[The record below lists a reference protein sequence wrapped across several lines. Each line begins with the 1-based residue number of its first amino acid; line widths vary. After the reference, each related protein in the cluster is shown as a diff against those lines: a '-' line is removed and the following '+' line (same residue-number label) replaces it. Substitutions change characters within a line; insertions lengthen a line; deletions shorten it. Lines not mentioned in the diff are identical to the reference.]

1 MDISNSVQNPNAG
14 TLTVAEL
21 ASIFGISSQAVRLYH
36 KEGLLMPVSV
46 DENGYR
52 RYSYNQIHTLAMI
65 CYLRK
70 VNQPIAKIRAY
81 LQNDNVADSLDALHG
96 AIDEM
101 KLHQQEIQRAIDV
114 LENKV
119 QFVEQQ
125 LSQIGEGKPEI
136 HTYPMRFYVR
146 LGTEFSASSSS
157 AFFRYPTLV
166 KYESL
171 SGGRPATQFGA
182 FLDSTVPEGLEEID
196 QLEIIPKGRYLTVYL
211 KGPYQQIYSKLL
223 ELRRSVPAL
232 KLADQ
237 AYCVNVID
245 QFLRSSQS
253 AYVVRAQIRVLAE

>member
-1 MDISNSVQNPNAG
+1 MDIANSIRNPNER

-21 ASIFGISSQAVRLYH
+21 ASIFGISSQTVRLYH

-46 DENGYR
+46 DENGYH

-70 VNQPIAKIRAY
+70 GNQPIAKIRAY
-81 LQNDNVADSLDALHG
+81 LQNDNVADSLAALHG

-125 LSQIGEGKPEI
+125 LSQIGEEKPEI
-136 HTYPMRFYVR
+136 HAYPMRFYVR

-157 AFFRYPTLV
+157 AFFRYP
-166 KYESL
+166 
-171 SGGRPATQFGA
+171 
-182 FLDSTVPEGLEEID
+182 
-196 QLEIIPKGRYLTVYL
+196 
-211 KGPYQQIYSKLL
+211 
-223 ELRRSVPAL
+223 AL

-245 QFLRSSQS
+245 QFLESSQS
-253 AYVVRAQIRVLAE
+253 AYVVRAQIRAPEE